1 MNRLLL
7 VEDDPTS
14 RGFLQAATAALPAE
28 VDTADSLAA
37 AHALAA
43 RVPHDLWLI
52 DANLPDGTGIELLA
66 RLRAEGLQTPAIAHT
81 AAREPEVLAALRA
94 AGFALAVS
102 KPLSAQAWRDAIR
115 QVLDLPA
122 TGPGPGDAATA
133 DAAPELRPLWN
144 TVAALEAVGG
154 VSDNAAALRDLFL
167 GELPAARAAVQQA
180 ARDGDTDALQG
191 ALHKLRA
198 GCGFVGAD
206 RLCDAAATLHAA
218 PDSAA
223 ALQDFLQ
230 VLDATLASA

>member
-14 RGFLQAATAALPAE
+14 RGFLQAATTALPAE
-28 VDTADSLAA
+28 VDTADSLAS

-43 RVPHDLWLI
+43 REPHDLWLI

-122 TGPGPGDAATA
+122 TGPAADEAPAA
-133 DAAPELRPLWN
+133 DAAPAERPLWN
-144 TVAALEAVGG
+144 TVAALAAVGG
-154 VSDNAAALRDLFL
+154 VADNAAALRGLFL
-167 GELPAARAAVQQA
+167 GELPATRAAVENA
-180 ARDGDTDALQG
+180 ARDGDADALQG

-206 RLCDAAATLHAA
+206 RLCDAAAALHAA
-218 PDSAA
+218 PGSAH
-223 ALQDFLQ
+223 ALDDFLRT
-230 VLDATLASA
+230 LDATLASA